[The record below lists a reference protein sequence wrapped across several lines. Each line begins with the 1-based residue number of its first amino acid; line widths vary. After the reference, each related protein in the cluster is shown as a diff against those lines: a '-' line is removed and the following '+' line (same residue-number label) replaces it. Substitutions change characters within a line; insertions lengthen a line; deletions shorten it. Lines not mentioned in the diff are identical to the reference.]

1 MRVGSTAERAV
12 LGRQR
17 PGRLKFALVR
27 TGGFELGTA
36 SCAWREHDML
46 IDLGA
51 LTREDPR
58 AVWANEARDLTPWV
72 GAHLEK
78 LGEVLGMDLEL
89 VRTESDVGDFAIDVL
104 ARDLTTQRLV
114 VIENQLE
121 QTDHTHL
128 GQVITYAAGVD
139 AGVVVWLTPAF
150 REEHRQAVDWLNRGL
165 GNSTQFFAVAIE
177 VLRIDGSKPAVNF
190 RVVAQPAGYGLG
202 AGGATKQASQDTDT
216 SDRGKR
222 YQAFF
227 QRLLDEL
234 REKYHFTNAR
244 AGQSQSWYSFSSGVR
259 GFQYGANFPSGG
271 RIAVELY
278 IDFGDDE
285 VNLSALRALQQ
296 QREAIER
303 ELGEKLDW
311 QELETRRACRI
322 VLYGAGSIL
331 DPQDKLD
338 EYHDWMVKRL
348 LSFKRAFGPRL
359 KLASERVA
367 S

>member
-1 MRVGSTAERAV
+1 MPIE
-12 LGRQR
+12 
-17 PGRLKFALVR
+17 
-27 TGGFELGTA
+27 
-36 SCAWREHDML
+36 
-46 IDLGA
+46 LGA

-58 AVWANEARDLTPWV
+58 SVWANEARDLTPWV
-72 GAHLEK
+72 AEHLEQ

-89 VRTESDVGDFAIDVL
+89 VRTESDVGEFSIDVL
-104 ARDLTTQRLV
+104 ARELTSQRFV
-114 VIENQLE
+114 VIENQLG

-150 REEHRQAVDWLNRGL
+150 REEHRQAIDWLNRGL
-165 GNSTQFFAVAIE
+165 GNSTQFFAVAVE
-177 VLRIDGSKPAVNF
+177 VLRIDGSKPAANF
-190 RVVAQPAGYGLG
+190 RVVAQPAGYRLG
-202 AGGATKQASQDTDT
+202 SDGATKRASSDNDT

-234 REKYHFTNAR
+234 REKHAFTNAR
-244 AGQSQSWYSFSSGVR
+244 IGQPQSWYSFSTGVR

-322 VLYGAGSIL
+322 VLYGVGSIL

-338 EYHDWMVKRL
+338 EYHGWMVGRL
-348 LSFKRAFGPRL
+348 LAMKRVFGARL
-359 KLASERVA
+359 RATANLVDSRQG